1 MKKQITIIV
10 AVHKEYPMPEDDIYL
25 PVFVGADLKNDS
37 LIPDS
42 FTPDNIGDNISMINP
57 YYCELTGLYWAW
69 KNLDSD
75 YIGLAHYRRHFS
87 IKRKRGT
94 AGALTFCEISPYLGN
109 IKVFTPNKRRYFI
122 ETLYSH
128 YAHTFEAAHI
138 DIARTIIEKSHPD
151 YLASFDRAIN
161 RRSGYMFNMM
171 IMRRELLGSYC
182 EWLFDILAD
191 LREQVDESGMDAFQK
206 RYPGRVSEILFNV
219 WLDYVISTGAV
230 SKSEIKEIPV
240 VSAEKVNWIIKG
252 TAFLKAKF
260 FGKKYDKSF

>member
-1 MKKQITIIV
+1 
-10 AVHKEYPMPEDDIYL
+10 
-25 PVFVGADLKNDS
+25 
-37 LIPDS
+37 
-42 FTPDNIGDNISMINP
+42 
-57 YYCELTGLYWAW
+57 
-69 KNLDSD
+69 
-75 YIGLAHYRRHFS
+75 
-87 IKRKRGT
+87 
-94 AGALTFCEISPYLGN
+94 
-109 IKVFTPNKRRYFI
+109 
-122 ETLYSH
+122 
-128 YAHTFEAAHI
+128 
-138 DIARTIIEKSHPD
+138 
-151 YLASFDRAIN
+151 
-161 RRSGYMFNMM
+161 MFNMM